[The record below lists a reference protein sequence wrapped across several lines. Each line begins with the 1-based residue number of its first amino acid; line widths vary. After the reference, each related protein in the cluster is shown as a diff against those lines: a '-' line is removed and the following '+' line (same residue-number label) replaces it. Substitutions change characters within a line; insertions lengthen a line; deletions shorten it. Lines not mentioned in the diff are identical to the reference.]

1 MKKWRQR
8 VDKGGAF
15 GTLLTDLSK
24 AFECLPRELF
34 IANLYA
40 YGVDMKSINFIY

>member
-1 MKKWRQR
+1 MEKWRQR

-24 AFECLPRELF
+24 AFECLPCELF
-34 IANLYA
+34 IGNL
-40 YGVDMKSINFIY
+40 